1 MDDFAA
7 MVAPH
12 RRELRA
18 LCYRMLGSVDDAD
31 DALQEVMVRAW
42 RGIDGFEGRSSLRTW
57 LFRIATNTCLNRL
70 ERRPARTVPLDAS
83 PPAGPGD
90 PPGDM
95 LVDERWLGPYP
106 DRFLTEDETGPE
118 AAALRTESV
127 ELAFMAALQHLS
139 AQARAVLVLRT
150 VLDYP
155 ARETADMLGISVAAV
170 NSSLQRA
177 RATLRRDVPGPTQA
191 ATVRQLGDAKVR
203 DLVGRYA
210 RAMGAGDVDGV
221 LAVLADDATWAM
233 PPMPAWYQGKEAI
246 AAFLRDYCFRVR
258 WRHRAT
264 WCNGQPALGCYGW
277 DEDAGAWVAY
287 ALDVLTLDGDRIV
300 AVTGFV
306 DPRAIALC
314 GLPERLPGGAAA

>member
-7 MVAPH
+7 TVAPH

-31 DALQEVMVRAW
+31 DALQEVLVRAW

-70 ERRPARTVPLDAS
+70 ERR
-83 PPAGPGD
+83 
-90 PPGDM
+90 
-95 LVDERWLGPYP
+95 LGPYP
-106 DRFLTEDETGPE
+106 DRFLADDHAGPE

-139 AQARAVLVLRT
+139 ARAGAVLILRT

-177 RATLRRDVPGPTQA
+177 RATLRRDVQGPSQA
-191 ATVRQLGDAKVR
+191 ATVRELGDAKVR

-210 RAMGAGDVDGV
+210 RAMAAGDVDGV
-221 LAVLADDATWAM
+221 LDVLADDATWSM
-233 PPMPAWYQGKEAI
+233 PPMPAWYQG
-246 AAFLRDYCFRVR
+246 
-258 WRHRAT
+258 
-264 WCNGQPALGCYGW
+264 
-277 DEDAGAWVAY
+277 
-287 ALDVLTLDGDRIV
+287 
-300 AVTGFV
+300 
-306 DPRAIALC
+306 
-314 GLPERLPGGAAA
+314 